1 MVYLL
6 SPSWRVPA
14 VLHPIAGGSL
24 VPAKGTSLL
33 FLPFSS
39 TFPCPSCCL
48 PRCAEALCARV
59 RGRALALLGEAAWLP
74 PGSLCKGESKGSQ
87 NECRVLISQAAPHSQ
102 SESGTGSTLLI
113 LHRPKGIFFF
123 PGSVLSLFCV
133 LKSLKLGLVRS
144 KPWLEAL
151 WGELALLMHVP
162 HSRYSSA
169 WQKKGGKRRG
179 AEDSGCKSPSAIP
192 VLCLSICCVHSVPT
206 LLQPLRPSVLQ
217 QGSAAP
223 LLWPELNEGC
233 AFEHENFQSVNYRE
247 HLQLLFTSQHCLC
260 ASPGC
265 HPGWEQGALWWMLSP
280 VSSTPLPEQPWGVQ
294 NPEHMASEGFGV
306 WVLFP

>member
-1 MVYLL
+1 ME
-6 SPSWRVPA
+6 SPSCASPHCWGFPCA
-14 VLHPIAGGSL
+14 S
-24 VPAKGTSLL
+24 TSLL

-169 WQKKGGKRRG
+169 WQKRGGKRRG

-247 HLQLLFTSQHCLC
+247 HLQLLFASQHCLC

>member
-1 MVYLL
+1 M
-6 SPSWRVPA
+6 
-14 VLHPIAGGSL
+14 LHPIAGGSL

-123 PGSVLSLFCV
+123 SRECVIVILCPKEPKIGACKKQAMVGGFVGRAGSPHACAPFQVLLSLA
-133 LKSLKLGLVRS
+133 
-144 KPWLEAL
+144 E
-151 WGELALLMHVP
+151 
-162 HSRYSSA
+162 
-169 WQKKGGKRRG
+169 KRR
-179 AEDSGCKSPSAIP
+179 
-192 VLCLSICCVHSVPT
+192 
-206 LLQPLRPSVLQ
+206 
-217 QGSAAP
+217 
-223 LLWPELNEGC
+223 
-233 AFEHENFQSVNYRE
+233 
-247 HLQLLFTSQHCLC
+247 
-260 ASPGC
+260 
-265 HPGWEQGALWWMLSP
+265 
-280 VSSTPLPEQPWGVQ
+280 
-294 NPEHMASEGFGV
+294 
-306 WVLFP
+306 